1 MSALQNQS
9 QKFMV
14 GFANVGPAS
23 PVAGF
28 SKRRRTF
35 LLLLGENSP
44 VGFCTTENS
53 RKPHPYTAES
63 PAPEKRF
70 EVVASGNEHETD
82 SVYTTRAAGGDSTKR
97 IKDVAHLR
105 QTARE
110 TARDLHESME
120 REELQR
126 DSNGNQRRIIIHKGI
141 GAVHGH
147 YCNLPTNKR
156 IVVSFHDSVA
166 IGELGSG
173 LESR

>member
-1 MSALQNQS
+1 VEPNTLEKTIKTALRQAWTDSNSA
-9 QKFMV
+9 MRYHV
-14 GFANVGPAS
+14 CPAS
-23 PVAGF
+23 
-28 SKRRRTF
+28 
-35 LLLLGENSP
+35 
-44 VGFCTTENS
+44 
-53 RKPHPYTAES
+53 
-63 PAPEKRF
+63 EKRF

-147 YCNLPTNKR
+147 YCNLPANKR